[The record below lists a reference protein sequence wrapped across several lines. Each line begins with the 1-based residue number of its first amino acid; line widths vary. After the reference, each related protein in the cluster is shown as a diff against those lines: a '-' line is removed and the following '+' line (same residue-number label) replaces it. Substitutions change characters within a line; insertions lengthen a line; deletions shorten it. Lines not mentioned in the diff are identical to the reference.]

1 MTERLYYDDA
11 YVRAFDAAV
20 VRVEPRGDARAV
32 WLDRSA
38 FYPTSGG
45 QSFDTGTLAA
55 LPVVD
60 VVDEDGDI
68 VHLVRGEGELR
79 TGQSIHGAI
88 DWPRRF
94 DHMQHHTG
102 QHVLSAAFVRR
113 CQVPTVS
120 FHLGADAVTIDLAR
134 EVSAAEIA
142 AAEDEANRVVWE
154 NRPVTIRYASAEEA
168 ASAGLR
174 KPSARSGTLRLIE
187 VEDFDRSA
195 CGGTHVQRTG
205 AIGVIAVRAAER
217 FKGGHRLE
225 LVCGGRALGAY
236 RALRDPV
243 AAAVRLASVL
253 PAELP
258 AAIER
263 LQTDLREHQRTVV
276 ALRGALAVHEA
287 DALAHSAEV
296 RDGVGRVLRT
306 VEGDADALKTLALA
320 IVARPGLIAV
330 LASPAPPA
338 LIVVAR
344 SGDVATRCDDLVKAL
359 VAAFGG
365 RGGGRPD
372 LAQAGRLDA
381 PGTAI
386 LDRARA
392 WLS

>member
-1 MTERLYYDDA
+1 MTHRLYYDDP
-11 YVRAFDAAV
+11 YLREFDAAV

-45 QSFDTGTLAA
+45 QSFDTGTLATLA
-55 LPVVD
+55 VVD
-60 VVDEDGDI
+60 VIDEEGDV
-68 VHLVRGEGELR
+68 VHLVRGDEELR
-79 TGQSIHGAI
+79 AGASVHGAI

-168 ASAGLR
+168 ATAGLR
-174 KPSARSGTLRLIE
+174 KPSTRVGTLRLVEI
-187 VEDFDRSA
+187 EDFDRSA
-195 CGGTHVQRTG
+195 CGGSHVRQTG
-205 AIGVIAVRAAER
+205 AIGVIVVRAAER
-217 FKGGHRLE
+217 VKGGHRLE
-225 LVCGGRALGAY
+225 FLCGGRAVRAY
-236 RALRDPV
+236 RELRDCA
-243 AAAVRLASVL
+243 AAAVRLTSVL

-258 AAIER
+258 TAIER
-263 LQTDLREHQRTVV
+263 LQADLREQERTIRT
-276 ALRGALAVHEA
+276 LRGALAVHEA
-287 DALAHSAEV
+287 DALAASADV
-296 RDGVGRVLRT
+296 HGGLGRVLHAA
-306 VEGDADALKTLALA
+306 EGDAEALKALALA
-320 IVARPGLIAV
+320 IVSRPGMIAV

-338 LIVVAR
+338 LIVAAR
-344 SGDVATRCDDLVKAL
+344 SNDVALACDGLVKAL

-381 PGTAI
+381 PGEAI
-386 LDRARA
+386 LARART
-392 WLS
+392 LLP